1 MYATL
6 HPRLDLRHLRMIVA
20 IAETG
25 GVGQAV
31 KLLGVTPSA
40 LTHRIREAER
50 RLGLALYARVKG
62 RLRPTPAG
70 EVLRNAA
77 ERLLTDLDRAETD
90 AYALA
95 GGVEHV
101 VRLGIG
107 FYTAYHWLPGF
118 LGRLATTAPEIE
130 IEVVAGAARQ
140 PFDMLRDGGIDLAI
154 VAGDPAGPGLAAFR
168 LFDDELV
175 AIMAPGHPLAARPH
189 IVADDFTEEVYLTY
203 SYSTI
208 PGHEHDRLFHP
219 AGVHPRRY
227 VNVELPEAIVE
238 LVAAGFGVSIL
249 ARWAVAPHIRWG
261 SIAHA
266 RVTEGG
272 LDIVWFAAVR
282 ESDGADSPSHRLAR
296 ALAAWCRE
304 VPEAFATK

>member
-6 HPRLDLRHLRMIVA
+6 HPRLNLRHLRMIVA
-20 IAETG
+20 IAESG
-25 GVGQAV
+25 GVGGAAN
-31 KLLGVTPSA
+31 LLGVTSSA
-40 LTHRIREAER
+40 VTHRIREAER
-50 RLGLALYARVKG
+50 RLGLALYDRVKG

-70 EVLRNAA
+70 EVLRNTA
-77 ERLLTDLDRAETD
+77 ERLLTDLDRAEAD

-95 GGVEHV
+95 GGIEHV

-118 LGRLATTAPEIE
+118 LGRLAVTAPEIE
-130 IEVVAGAARQ
+130 IEIVAGAARQ
-140 PFDMLRDGGIDLAI
+140 PLGMLLDGGIDLAI
-154 VAGDPAGPGLAAFR
+154 VAGDPAGPGVAGFR

-175 AIMAPGHPLAARPH
+175 AIMAPGHPLAVRPY
-189 IVADDFTEEVYLTY
+189 IVADDFVEEAYLTY

-208 PGHEHDRLFHP
+208 PGHEHDRVFRP

-272 LDIVWFAAVR
+272 LDMAWYAAVR
-282 ESDGADSPSHRLAR
+282 ESDGTDSPSHRLAR
-296 ALAAWCRE
+296 ALGDWCRE

>member
-1 MYATL
+1 M
-6 HPRLDLRHLRMIVA
+6 
-20 IAETG
+20 
-25 GVGQAV
+25 
-31 KLLGVTPSA
+31 
-40 LTHRIREAER
+40 
-50 RLGLALYARVKG
+50 
-62 RLRPTPAG
+62 
-70 EVLRNAA
+70 LRNAA

-95 GGVEHV
+95 GGIEHV

-118 LGRLATTAPEIE
+118 LGRLAVTAPEIE
-130 IEVVAGAARQ
+130 IEIVAGAARQ
-140 PFDMLRDGGIDLAI
+140 PFAMLLDGGIDLAI
-154 VAGDPAGPGLAAFR
+154 VAGDPTGPGIAGFR

-175 AIMAPGHPLAARPH
+175 AIMAPGHPLAARPY
-189 IVADDFTEEVYLTY
+189 IVAEDFTEEVYLTY

-208 PGHEHDRLFHP
+208 PGHEDDRLFHP
-219 AGVHPRRY
+219 AGVRPRRY

-266 RVTEGG
+266 RLTEDG
-272 LDIVWFAAVR
+272 LDIDWFSAVR
-282 ESDGADSPSHRLAR
+282 ETDGADSPAHRLAG
-296 ALAAWCRE
+296 ALATWCRE
-304 VPEAFATK
+304 VPDAFATRRE